1 MWCDTY
7 VFGCH
12 VKLKNI
18 LNNCKLKKKKKKGF
32 GVVATRGGRP
42 PPFGLQVAS
51 GLVWGW
57 LNHPQGPKEIFF

>member
-1 MWCDTY
+1 MWRDTY

-18 LNNCKLKKKKKKGF
+18 LNNCKLKKKKKRFWGGGHKGWP
-32 GVVATRGGRP
+32 ATTIWPAGGFRA
-42 PPFGLQVAS
+42 GL
-51 GLVWGW
+51 GW